1 MQCRIIFLSSF
12 NKFPK
17 IHWNYRSERRSFWQ
31 HFRRIV
37 SNKKCWPLVSKKK
50 LTKSFY
56 RVFVKSMERVI
67 WNNKRVKLYRATV
80 CCSNQR
86 DLENKLIIQD
96 IYVIIKDFQFASG
109 AETGHNRK
117 MLQTNVCQD
126 RVRAPTFLSGDVQKL
141 CCGTSWT
148 LCKYS

>member
-1 MQCRIIFLSSF
+1 MQCRIIFFYLPLTIFQKFIEIIAQKEGHFDSISDASSPTSVDLL
-12 NKFPK
+12 FPK
-17 IHWNYRSERRSFWQ
+17 
-31 HFRRIV
+31 
-37 SNKKCWPLVSKKK
+37 KM
-50 LTKSFY
+50 TKSFY

-86 DLENKLIIQD
+86 DLENKLIQD
-96 IYVIIKDFQFASG
+96 IYVIIQDFQFASG